1 MKGSK
6 KYIKIRKI
14 MLNINV
20 QKEIT
25 QKAVLMKIQAK
36 QNIMLT

>member
-6 KYIKIRKI
+6 KYIKTRKS
-14 MLNINV
+14 MLNIKV
-20 QKEIT
+20 RKKIT
-25 QKAVLMKIQAK
+25 EKAVLMKIQAK